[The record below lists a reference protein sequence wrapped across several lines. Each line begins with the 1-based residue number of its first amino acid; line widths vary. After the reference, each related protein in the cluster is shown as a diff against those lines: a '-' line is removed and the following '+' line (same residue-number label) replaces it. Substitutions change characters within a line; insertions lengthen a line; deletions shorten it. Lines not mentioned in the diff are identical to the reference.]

1 MKAIAAFLFLIGL
14 CGFQDNSMQAE
25 RNKMVN
31 DQIVAR
37 GIKDKATLDAMRKV
51 PRHLFVPS
59 QLVEKAYFDH
69 PLSIGYGQTISQPY
83 IVAYMTE
90 ALQLQAS
97 DRVLEIGTGSGYQA
111 AILAEIV
118 NEVVT
123 IEIVKPLAMEAKER
137 LTQLGYSNVTV
148 LAGDGYQ
155 GYKPR
160 APYNAIVVTAAPESI
175 PPPLLEQLA
184 EGGRMVIPVG
194 AVNAI
199 QYLKLVE
206 RKNGKI
212 IEQSLLPVRF
222 VPFTG
227 EAEGK

>member
-1 MKAIAAFLFLIGL
+1 MKLILASLFLIGL
-14 CGFQDNSMQAE
+14 FSFQDNGMSVE

-31 DQIVAR
+31 EQIVAR

-51 PRHLFVPS
+51 PRHLFVPP
-59 QLVEKAYFDH
+59 QLVESAYFDH

-90 ALQLQAS
+90 ALRLQPS

-111 AILAEIV
+111 AILAEIAS
-118 NEVVT
+118 EVVS
-123 IEIVKPLAMEAKER
+123 IEIVKPLAAEAKER
-137 LTQLGYSNVTV
+137 LMSMGYSNVTV

-155 GYKPR
+155 GYKLR
-160 APYNAIVVTAAPESI
+160 APYNAIIVTAAPENI

-194 AVNAI
+194 SVHAI

-206 RKNGKI
+206 KKNGKI